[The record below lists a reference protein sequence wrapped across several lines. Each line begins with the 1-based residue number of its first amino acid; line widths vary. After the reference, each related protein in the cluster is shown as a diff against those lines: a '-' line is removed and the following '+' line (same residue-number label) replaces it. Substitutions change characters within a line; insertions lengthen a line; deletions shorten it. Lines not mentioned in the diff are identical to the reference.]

1 MRQCSPLDVGN
12 RKLSELSPDTPKVPS
27 LTQQQLSGTVPRGQ
41 LSETVAYPLGNEGGQ
56 KKRGPREEIGD
67 RSGSLSSLF
76 SSLKCSFVPGYQER
90 RRSQTTASSLPL
102 SPAADRELRLSLR
115 TILPRGRWGLR
126 CTRRWR
132 TVNPQKQDGFSR
144 RLSGTC
150 PFKGYKPSQS
160 SDSLPKPL
168 SPINYTMWKEKKK
181 ERNLWTVKNNT
192 GVWCLACQLVKQ
204 SGALPPRRV
213 FWELRYTHQ
222 PAQEVKG

>member
-1 MRQCSPLDVGN
+1 MKGD
-12 RKLSELSPDTPKVPS
+12 
-27 LTQQQLSGTVPRGQ
+27 
-41 LSETVAYPLGNEGGQ
+41 

-67 RSGSLSSLF
+67 RSGSLSNLF

-115 TILPRGRWGLR
+115 TILPRGRWGLG

-132 TVNPQKQDGFSR
+132 TVNPQKQDGFSL

-160 SDSLPKPL
+160 LDSLPRPL

-181 ERNLWTVKNNT
+181 KETSGQLKITQGS
-192 GVWCLACQLVKQ
+192 GVWHASLSSRVEPFLPEEC
-204 SGALPPRRV
+204 SGNSDIHTSLPRR
-213 FWELRYTHQ
+213 LRVSGVP
-222 PAQEVKG
+222 PACTLLPR